1 MQKRRTDAKYLL
13 SVGSFNSKKIEE
25 VKDRSLENP
34 NRPKNAYGIQ
44 FYEQPE
50 IIAED
55 GILVGK
61 EQNFSKITYFGDT
74 IYSLEECGEKLPE
87 WKPVILKRKEDASVK
102 AVITRCGNARF
113 LEEGDKV
120 LFTS

>member
-1 MQKRRTDAKYLL
+1 MQKIRTYAKYLL
-13 SVGSFNSKKIEE
+13 SVGSFNAKKIEE

-34 NRPKNAYGIQ
+34 DIPKNAYGIQ

-74 IYSLEECGEKLPE
+74 IYSLEEFGEKFPE
-87 WKPVILKRKEDASVK
+87 FKPLIPKWKEDGWIKV
-102 AVITRCGNARF
+102 VITRCGNARF